1 MSQRIRQ
8 LPPDVANKIAA
19 GEVVERPSNA
29 VKELV
34 ENSLDAGARRI
45 TIEIEEGGKK
55 LIRVR
60 DDGSGMSAQDAVLCL
75 QRHATSK
82 IQEADDLWRIQT
94 LGFRGE
100 AMPSLAAVSRMEI
113 TTREENSESGT
124 RIVVEAGDILGVE
137 EIGCAPGTEVVV
149 RGLFFNTPARFKFLK
164 SDSAEAARIAEMVGH
179 LALAYPHVAFVL
191 KHNGNESL
199 RVEAAGDPFNA
210 LVSVWGRDTAR
221 AMMPISTSEEF
232 PNIKVTGFAG
242 RPQFTRANR
251 KGQLVFVNGRAVTS
265 RALQHAFGAAYD
277 GLIHG
282 RDRYPVGLIFLQVAP
297 GAVDVN
303 VHPAK
308 SEVRFAREGEA
319 HHALRVAI
327 RDTLVGAQLAPSWNL
342 DGETDGGL
350 YKPFSGQR
358 VESQEQAQPQSQ
370 FGGSYQTTPSRF
382 NAPHTPTP
390 NYASYQAPASNSE
403 FSRPLTPAPT
413 DDANERFRQHLADI
427 RAGKNGFDRDLFPDE
442 APPKLQLRPLAQI
455 ANNAYILAEG
465 EDGLYIVNQHRAHE
479 TILAARAIER
489 ASRERVESQRLMI
502 PFSVECGPRA
512 LAAVEEHGSLLT
524 ELGFEVETFGG
535 NALLVRAV
543 PTLVAQH
550 DYERAFADLL
560 DELVSGHA
568 GRNLDERRRALL
580 TLLSCKNAIKA
591 GDALNQGQMQG
602 LVDDLVELPNPSIC
616 PHGQPILIK
625 ISTYELHKKFE
636 REYAM
641 R

>member
-1 MSQRIRQ
+1 MAQRIRQ

-19 GEVVERPSNA
+19 GEVVERPANA
-29 VKELV
+29 VKELI
-34 ENSLDAGARRI
+34 ENALDAGARRI
-45 TIEIEEGGKK
+45 SIDIEEGGKK

-82 IQEADDLWRIQT
+82 IQEADDLWRIST

-113 TTREENSESGT
+113 TTREEGAESGT
-124 RIVVEAGDILGVE
+124 RLVVEAGEVLGVE
-137 EIGCAPGTEVVV
+137 EIGCAPGTEITV

-164 SDSAEAARIAEMVGH
+164 SDSAEAARISEMVGH

-199 RVEAAGDPFNA
+199 RVEAGGDAFNA

-232 PNIKVTGFAG
+232 PNMKVTGFAG

-265 RALQHAFGAAYD
+265 RALQHAFGAAYE

-282 RDRYPVGLIFLQVAP
+282 RDRYPVGLIFLHVAP
-297 GAVDVN
+297 GSVDVN

-327 RDTLVGAQLAPSWNL
+327 RDTLVGAQLAPNWNL
-342 DGETDGGL
+342 EGERDGGL
-350 YKPFSGQR
+350 YAP
-358 VESQEQAQPQSQ
+358 
-370 FGGSYQTTPSRF
+370 FGGPKFEPSGTEAARF
-382 NAPHTPTP
+382 APAPTP
-390 NYASYQAPASNSE
+390 NYARFLPRADE
-403 FSRPLTPAPT
+403 ELSRPLTPAPT
-413 DDANERFRQHLADI
+413 EDAHERFRQHLSDI
-427 RAGKNGFDRDLFPDE
+427 REGKTGFDRDLFPDE
-442 APPKLQLRPLAQI
+442 APPRLQLRPLAQI
-455 ANNAYILAEG
+455 SQNAYILCEG

-479 TILAARAIER
+479 RILADRAIAKAE
-489 ASRERVESQRLMI
+489 RERVESQRLMI

-512 LAAVEEHGSLLT
+512 LASVEEHGALLS
-524 ELGFEVETFGG
+524 ELGFEVESFGG

-543 PTLVAQH
+543 PMLVAQT
-550 DYERAFADLL
+550 DYERAFSDLL

-568 GRNLDERRRALL
+568 GRNLEERRRALL
-580 TLLSCKNAIKA
+580 TMLSCKNAIKA

>member
-1 MSQRIRQ
+1 MAQRIRQ

-19 GEVVERPSNA
+19 GEVVERPANA

-34 ENSLDAGARRI
+34 ENALDAGARRI
-45 TIEIEEGGKK
+45 TIDIEEGGKK

-82 IQEADDLWRIQT
+82 IQDADDLWRIQT

-113 TTREENSESGT
+113 TTREESAEEGT
-124 RIVVEAGDILGVE
+124 RIVIEAGEVLGVE
-137 EIGCAPGTEVVV
+137 EIGCAPGTEIVV

-164 SDSAEAARIAEMVGH
+164 SDSAEAARISEMVGH
-179 LALAYPHVAFVL
+179 IALAYPHVAFVL

-199 RVEAAGDPFNA
+199 RVEAGGDAFNA

-221 AMMPISTSEEF
+221 AMMPISTGEEF
-232 PNIKVTGFAG
+232 PNMKVTGFAG

-251 KGQLVFVNGRAVTS
+251 KGQLVFVNGRAVSS
-265 RALQHAFGAAYD
+265 RALQHAFGAAYE

-342 DGETDGGL
+342 EGERDGGL
-350 YKPFSGQR
+350 YAP
-358 VESQEQAQPQSQ
+358 
-370 FGGSYQTTPSRF
+370 FGGAKIESNEHTSSRF
-382 NAPHTPTP
+382 GSSPTP
-390 NYASYQAPASNSE
+390 NYSRFEPGASDD
-403 FSRPLTPAPT
+403 FSRPFTPTPT
-413 DDANERFRQHLADI
+413 NDASERFRQHLNDI
-427 RAGKNGFDRDLFPDE
+427 RDGKTGFDRDLFPDE
-442 APPKLQLRPLAQI
+442 APAKLQLRPLAQI
-455 ANNAYILAEG
+455 SNNAYILCEG

-479 TILAARAIER
+479 SILAARAIAKAE
-489 ASRERVESQRLMI
+489 RERVESQRLMI

-512 LAAVEEHGSLLT
+512 LSAVEEHGALLT
-524 ELGFEVETFGG
+524 ELGFEVESFGG

-543 PTLVAQH
+543 PMLVAKT
-550 DYERAFADLL
+550 DYERAFSDLL
-560 DELVSGHA
+560 DELISGHA

-580 TLLSCKNAIKA
+580 TMLSCKNAIKA

>member
-1 MSQRIRQ
+1 MAQRIRQ

-19 GEVVERPSNA
+19 GEVVERPANA

-34 ENSLDAGARRI
+34 ENALDAGARRI
-45 TIEIEEGGKK
+45 TIEVEEGGKK

-82 IQEADDLWRIQT
+82 IQDADDLWRIST

-100 AMPSLAAVSRMEI
+100 AMPSLAAVSRLEI
-113 TTREENSESGT
+113 TTREESAEVGT
-124 RIVVEAGDILGVE
+124 RIVVEGGEVLGVE
-137 EIGCAPGTEVVV
+137 EIGCAPGTEVCV

-164 SDSAEAARIAEMVGH
+164 SDSAEAARIAEMIGH
-179 LALAYPHVAFVL
+179 IALAYPHVAFVL

-199 RVEAAGDPFNA
+199 RVEAGGDAFNA
-210 LVSVWGRDTAR
+210 LVSVWGRDTAK

-232 PNIKVTGFAG
+232 PNMKVTGFAG
-242 RPQFTRANR
+242 RPQLTRANR

-265 RALQHAFGAAYD
+265 RALQHAFGAAYE

-297 GAVDVN
+297 GSVDVN
-303 VHPAK
+303 VHPTK

-327 RDTLVGAQLAPSWNL
+327 RDTLIGAQLAPSWNL
-342 DGETDGGL
+342 EGERDGGL
-350 YKPFSGQR
+350 YAP
-358 VESQEQAQPQSQ
+358 
-370 FGGSYQTTPSRF
+370 FGGPRVDPNAGSSSRF
-382 NAPHTPTP
+382 MPQNQVQPTP
-390 NYASYQAPASNSE
+390 NYARFGTSPE
-403 FSRPLTPAPT
+403 DFSRPLTHSPT
-413 DDANERFRQHLADI
+413 DDANERFRQHLNDI
-427 RAGKNGFDRDLFPDE
+427 REGKTGFDRDLFPDE
-442 APPKLQLRPLAQI
+442 APPKLHLRPLAQI
-455 ANNAYILAEG
+455 SQNAYILCEG

-479 TILAARAIER
+479 RILADRAIARAE
-489 ASRERVESQRLMI
+489 RERVESQRLVI

-512 LAAVEEHGSLLT
+512 LASVEEHGALLT
-524 ELGFEVETFGG
+524 ELGFEVESFGG
-535 NALLVRAV
+535 NSLLVRAV
-543 PTLVAQH
+543 PALVAQT
-550 DYERAFADLL
+550 DYERAFGDLL
-560 DELVSGHA
+560 DELISGHA

-580 TLLSCKNAIKA
+580 TMLSCKNAIKA
-591 GDALNQGQMQG
+591 GDALGQEQMQG

>member
-1 MSQRIRQ
+1 MAQKIRQ

-19 GEVVERPSNA
+19 GEVVERPANA

-34 ENSLDAGARRI
+34 ENALDAGARRI
-45 TIEIEEGGKK
+45 TIDIEEGGKK

-60 DDGSGMSAQDAVLCL
+60 DDGCGMNAQDAVLCL

-82 IQEADDLWRIQT
+82 IQDADDLWRIQT

-113 TTREENSESGT
+113 TTREESAEEGT
-124 RIVVEAGDILGVE
+124 RIVVEAGEILGVE
-137 EIGCAPGTEVVV
+137 EIGCAPGTEIVV

-164 SDSAEAARIAEMVGH
+164 SDSAEAARISEMVGH
-179 LALAYPHVAFVL
+179 IALAYPHVAFVL

-199 RVEAAGDPFNA
+199 RVEAGGDAFNA

-221 AMMPISTSEEF
+221 AMMPISTGEEF
-232 PNIKVTGFAG
+232 PNMKVTGFAG

-251 KGQLVFVNGRAVTS
+251 KGQLVFVNGRAVSS
-265 RALQHAFGAAYD
+265 RALQHAFGAAYE

-342 DGETDGGL
+342 EGERDGGL
-350 YKPFSGQR
+350 YAP
-358 VESQEQAQPQSQ
+358 
-370 FGGSYQTTPSRF
+370 FGGQKIESNGDSSRF
-382 NAPHTPTP
+382 ASSPTP
-390 NYASYQAPASNSE
+390 NYSRFEPGASDD
-403 FSRPLTPAPT
+403 FSRSLAPNST
-413 DDANERFRQHLADI
+413 EDANERFRQHLNDI
-427 RAGKNGFDRDLFPDE
+427 RDGKTGFDRDLFPDE
-442 APPKLQLRPLAQI
+442 APAKLQLRPLAQI
-455 ANNAYILAEG
+455 SQNAYILCEG

-479 TILAARAIER
+479 SILAARAIAKAE
-489 ASRERVESQRLMI
+489 RERVESQRLMI

-512 LAAVEEHGSLLT
+512 LSAVEEHGALLT
-524 ELGFEVETFGG
+524 ELGFEVESFGG

-543 PTLVAQH
+543 PMLVAKT
-550 DYERAFADLL
+550 DYERAFSDLL
-560 DELVSGHA
+560 DELISGHA

-580 TLLSCKNAIKA
+580 TMLSCKNAIKA

>member
-1 MSQRIRQ
+1 MAQRIRQ

-19 GEVVERPSNA
+19 GEVVERPANA
-29 VKELV
+29 VKELI
-34 ENSLDAGARRI
+34 ENALDAGARRI
-45 TIEIEEGGKK
+45 NIEIEEGGKK

-82 IQEADDLWRIQT
+82 IQEADDLWRIST

-113 TTREENSESGT
+113 TTREESSEVGT
-124 RIVVEAGDILGVE
+124 RLVVEGGEVLGVE
-137 EIGCAPGTEVVV
+137 EVGCAPGTEIAV
-149 RGLFFNTPARFKFLK
+149 RGLFYNTPARFKFLK

-179 LALAYPHVAFVL
+179 MALAYPHVAWVL

-199 RVEAAGDPFNA
+199 RVEAGGDSFNA

-232 PNIKVTGFAG
+232 PNIQVTGFAG
-242 RPQFTRANR
+242 RPQLTRANR
-251 KGQLVFVNGRAVTS
+251 KGQLVFVNGRAVSS
-265 RALQHAFGAAYD
+265 RALQHAFGAAYE

-282 RDRYPVGLIFLQVAP
+282 RDRFPVGLIFLQVAA
-297 GAVDVN
+297 GQVDVN
-303 VHPAK
+303 VHPTK

-327 RDTLVGAQLAPSWNL
+327 RDTLIGAQLAPSWQL
-342 DGETDGGL
+342 EGERDGGL
-350 YKPFSGQR
+350 YAP
-358 VESQEQAQPQSQ
+358 
-370 FGGSYQTTPSRF
+370 FGGPKVEG
-382 NAPHTPTP
+382 NGDAPARVSTPTS
-390 NYASYQAPASNSE
+390 NYARFSPDAGE
-403 FSRPLTPAPT
+403 GFSRPLNPVPS
-413 DDANERFRQHLADI
+413 DDANERFRQHLSDI
-427 RAGKNGFDRDLFPDE
+427 REGKTGFDRELFPDE
-442 APPKLQLRPLAQI
+442 APPKLKLRPLAQI
-455 ANNAYILAEG
+455 SNNAYILCEG
-465 EDGLYIVNQHRAHE
+465 DDGLYIVNQHRAHE
-479 TILAARAIER
+479 RILADRAI
-489 ASRERVESQRLMI
+489 AKAGRERIESQRLMI
-502 PFSVECGPRA
+502 PFAVECGPRA
-512 LAAVEEHGSLLT
+512 LGAVEEHGALLA
-524 ELGFEVETFGG
+524 ELGFEVESFGG
-535 NALLVRAV
+535 NSLLVRAV
-543 PTLVAQH
+543 PTLVAQT
-550 DYERAFADLL
+550 DYERAFSDLL

-568 GRNLDERRRALL
+568 GRDLDERRRALL
-580 TLLSCKNAIKA
+580 TMLSCKNAIKA
-591 GDALNQGQMQG
+591 GDTLANEQMQG

>member
-19 GEVVERPSNA
+19 GEVVERPANA
-29 VKELV
+29 VKELI
-34 ENSLDAGARRI
+34 ENAIDAGARRI
-45 TIEIEEGGKK
+45 TIELEEGGKK

-124 RIVVEAGDILGVE
+124 RIVVEAGEILGVE
-137 EIGCAPGTEVVV
+137 EIGCAPGTEVAV

-164 SDSAEAARIAEMVGH
+164 SDSAESARISEMVGH
-179 LALAYPHVAFVL
+179 MALAYSHVAFVL

-199 RVEAAGDPFNA
+199 RVEAAGDAFNA

-221 AMMPISTSEEF
+221 AMMPISTGEEF
-232 PNIKVTGFAG
+232 PNIKVSGFAG

-251 KGQLVFVNGRAVTS
+251 KGQLVFVNGRPVTS
-265 RALQHAFGAAYD
+265 RALQHAFGAAYE

-297 GAVDVN
+297 GSVDVN

-342 DGETDGGL
+342 DGESDGGL

-358 VESQEQAQPQSQ
+358 IEPGDQSQ
-370 FGGSYQTTPSRF
+370 TQSPSQPSYQPAPSRF
-382 NAPHTPTP
+382 NPQAPTP
-390 NYASYQAPASNSE
+390 NYAAYNGSSNDL
-403 FSRPLTPAPT
+403 SRPLTPAPT
-413 DDANERFRQHLADI
+413 DDSNERFRQHLADI
-427 RAGKNGFDRDLFPDE
+427 RAGKSGFDRDLFPDE
-442 APPKLQLRPLAQI
+442 APPKLKLRPLAQI
-455 ANNAYILAEG
+455 TNNAYILCEG
-465 EDGLYIVNQHRAHE
+465 DDGLYIVNQHRAHE

-502 PFSVECGPRA
+502 PFSTECGPRA
-512 LAAVEEHGSLLT
+512 LAAVEEHGSLLA

-543 PTLVAQH
+543 PTLVAQT
-550 DYERAFADLL
+550 DYERAFSDLL
-560 DELVSGHA
+560 DELISGHA
-568 GRNLDERRRALL
+568 GRGLDERRRALL

>member
-19 GEVVERPSNA
+19 GEVVERPANA

-34 ENSLDAGARRI
+34 ENALDAGARRI
-45 TIEIEEGGKK
+45 TIDIEEGGKK

-82 IQEADDLWRIQT
+82 IENADDLWRIST

-113 TTREENSESGT
+113 TTREESSETGT
-124 RIVVEAGDILGVE
+124 RLVVEAGEILGVE
-137 EIGCAPGTEVVV
+137 EIGCAPGTEIVV

-164 SDSAEAARIAEMVGH
+164 SDSAEAARISEMVGH
-179 LALAYPHVAFVL
+179 IALAYPGVAFVL

-199 RVEAAGDPFNA
+199 RVEAGGDAFNA

-232 PNIKVTGFAG
+232 PNMKVTGFAG

-251 KGQLVFVNGRAVTS
+251 KGQLVFVNGRAVSS
-265 RALQHAFGAAYD
+265 RALQHAFGAAYE

-342 DGETDGGL
+342 EGERDGGL
-350 YKPFSGQR
+350 YAP
-358 VESQEQAQPQSQ
+358 
-370 FGGSYQTTPSRF
+370 FGGQKIEPNEATASRF
-382 NAPHTPTP
+382 GSTPTP
-390 NYASYQAPASNSE
+390 NYSRFEPNSNDD
-403 FSRPLTPAPT
+403 FSRPLTPSPT
-413 DDANERFRQHLADI
+413 DDANERFRQHLNDI
-427 RAGKNGFDRDLFPDE
+427 REGKTGFDRDLFPDE
-442 APPKLQLRPLAQI
+442 APARLQLRPLAQI
-455 ANNAYILAEG
+455 SNNAYILCEG

-479 TILAARAIER
+479 SILAARAIAKAE
-489 ASRERVESQRLMI
+489 RERVESQRLMI

-512 LAAVEEHGSLLT
+512 LSAVEEHGALLS
-524 ELGFEVETFGG
+524 ELGFEVESFGG
-535 NALLVRAV
+535 NALLIRAV
-543 PTLVAQH
+543 PMLVAKT
-550 DYERAFADLL
+550 DYERAFSDLL
-560 DELVSGHA
+560 DELISGHA

-580 TLLSCKNAIKA
+580 TMLSCKNAIKA

>member
-1 MSQRIRQ
+1 MAQRIRQ

-19 GEVVERPSNA
+19 GEVVERPANA
-29 VKELV
+29 VKELI
-34 ENSLDAGARRI
+34 ENALDAGARRI

-82 IQEADDLWRIQT
+82 IQEADDLWRIST

-113 TTREENSESGT
+113 TTREESSEVGT
-124 RIVVEAGDILGVE
+124 RLVVEGGEVLGVE
-137 EIGCAPGTEVVV
+137 EVGCAPGTEIVV
-149 RGLFFNTPARFKFLK
+149 RGLFYNTPARFKFLK
-164 SDSAEAARIAEMVGH
+164 SDSAEAARIAEMIGH
-179 LALAYPHVAFVL
+179 MALAYPHVAWVL

-199 RVEAAGDPFNA
+199 RVEAGGDAFNA

-232 PNIKVTGFAG
+232 PNIHVTGFAG
-242 RPQFTRANR
+242 RPQLTRANR
-251 KGQLVFVNGRAVTS
+251 KGQLVFVNGRPVSS
-265 RALQHAFGAAYD
+265 RALQHAFGAAYE

-282 RDRYPVGLIFLQVAP
+282 RDRFPVGLIFLQVAA
-297 GAVDVN
+297 GQVDVN
-303 VHPAK
+303 VHPTK

-327 RDTLVGAQLAPSWNL
+327 RDTLIGAQLAPSWQL
-342 DGETDGGL
+342 EGERDGGL
-350 YKPFSGQR
+350 YAP
-358 VESQEQAQPQSQ
+358 
-370 FGGSYQTTPSRF
+370 FGGPKVETNGEAPSRF
-382 NAPHTPTP
+382 PAPTP
-390 NYASYQAPASNSE
+390 NYARFSPDASGE
-403 FSRPLTPAPT
+403 FSRPLNPVPT
-413 DDANERFRQHLADI
+413 DDANERFRQHLSDI
-427 RAGKNGFDRDLFPDE
+427 REGKTGFDRELFPDE
-442 APPKLQLRPLAQI
+442 APPKLKLRPLAQI
-455 ANNAYILAEG
+455 SNNAYILCEG
-465 EDGLYIVNQHRAHE
+465 DDGLYIVNQHRAHE
-479 TILAARAIER
+479 RILADRALER
-489 ASRERVESQRLMI
+489 AAREKIESQRLMI

-512 LAAVEEHGSLLT
+512 LGAVEEHGALLS
-524 ELGFEVETFGG
+524 ELGFEVESFGG
-535 NALLVRAV
+535 NSLLVRAV
-543 PTLVAQH
+543 PTLVAQT
-550 DYERAFADLL
+550 DYERAFSDLL

-568 GRNLDERRRALL
+568 GRDLDERRRALL
-580 TLLSCKNAIKA
+580 TMLSCKNAIKA
-591 GDALNQGQMQG
+591 GDYLASEQMQG